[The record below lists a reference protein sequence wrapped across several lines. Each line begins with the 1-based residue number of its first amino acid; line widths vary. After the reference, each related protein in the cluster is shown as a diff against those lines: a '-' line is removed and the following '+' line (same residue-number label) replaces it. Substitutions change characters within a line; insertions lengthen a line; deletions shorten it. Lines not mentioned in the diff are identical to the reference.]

1 MKKKI
6 DVTPA
11 TPRPR
16 KNMNT
21 IFPRHSRAKKE
32 SFDKIDTK
40 FQRKTQESDVV
51 GQIEDWMTANKMNLQ
66 NCGHKNVT
74 SVNQR
79 ENMLEREAGKIR
91 TMDASSHVSMIAR
104 SPMVNTD
111 MVDLVLRK
119 QLVDS
124 EPKTSGEL
132 MKKMQNKRTTI
143 NVDL

>member
-1 MKKKI
+1 M

-11 TPRPR
+11 TAQAINSNP
-16 KNMNT
+16 
-21 IFPRHSRAKKE
+21 ILASRRTVKKE

-40 FQRKTQESDVV
+40 FQKKTKESDVV
-51 GQIEDWMTANKMNLQ
+51 GQIEDWMTNNKMNLQ
-66 NCGHKNVT
+66 NCGRRNVT

-91 TMDASSHVSMIAR
+91 TMDASSHISMIAR
-104 SPMVNTD
+104 SPIVNTD

-119 QLVDS
+119 QLVEN
-124 EPKTSGEL
+124 EPRTSGEL

>member
-1 MKKKI
+1 M

-11 TPRPR
+11 MARPKNSNLILSSRR
-16 KNMNT
+16 KG
-21 IFPRHSRAKKE
+21 KKE

-40 FQRKTQESDVV
+40 FQKKTQEIDVV
-51 GQIEDWMTANKMNLQ
+51 GQIEDWMNNNKMNLQ
-66 NCGHKNVT
+66 NYGHKT
-74 SVNQR
+74 ATYVNQR
-79 ENMLEREAGKIR
+79 EHMLEREAGKIR
-91 TMDASSHVSMIAR
+91 TMDASSHISMISR

-119 QLVDS
+119 QLVEN